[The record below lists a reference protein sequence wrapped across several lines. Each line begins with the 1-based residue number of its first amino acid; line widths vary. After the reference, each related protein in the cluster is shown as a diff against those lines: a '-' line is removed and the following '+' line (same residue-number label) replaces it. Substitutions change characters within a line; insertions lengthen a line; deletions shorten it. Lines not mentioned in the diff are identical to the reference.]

1 MIKNLL
7 FFLYPDFSDFHYSHK
22 RQMNNSSGSIAT
34 SLIYTVI
41 FSVCIIT
48 DFIRFSKISKSK
60 ASVRGQIVILL
71 MEYSMRVDVA
81 VLKHFLKFRN
91 KYKALILGM
100 K

>member
-7 FFLYPDFSDFHYSHK
+7 FYFYPDFSDFRYSHK

-34 SLIYTVI
+34 SLIQCLRNYRFDTLQLK
-41 FSVCIIT
+41 SLQ
-48 DFIRFSKISKSK
+48 IRKSK

-71 MEYSMRVDVA
+71 MEYSMRVDLA
-81 VLKHFLKFRN
+81 ILKHFLKFRN